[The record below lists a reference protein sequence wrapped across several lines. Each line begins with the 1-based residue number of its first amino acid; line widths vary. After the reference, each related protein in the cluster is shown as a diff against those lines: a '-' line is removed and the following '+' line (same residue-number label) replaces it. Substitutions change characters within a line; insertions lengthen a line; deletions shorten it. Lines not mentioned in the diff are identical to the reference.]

1 MQRMGDRARPGW
13 IRNSMLPE
21 RLEDRRLLSA
31 LTVANLNDSGPGSL
45 RQSILDANSNPGADS
60 ITFDASVNGV
70 IHLTGGEMQITDQ
83 TTISGPGRQQIYIN
97 GNASNRIFN
106 IASAG
111 NATIQNLVI
120 EGGQGPAGAGGGGI
134 LNAGTLTLINDQI
147 LDCKAGTGIPG
158 SSDDAGGLGGGILSR
173 SQIGPAPSLTV
184 IGCMISGNR
193 AGAGVANEFGAAL
206 GGDGGGIASEGTLV
220 VRDSTFIANVAG
232 QGGPGTSAAGSAR
245 PGGGGGSGGAI
256 EADGQTL
263 IVNST
268 FCYNTAGMGGPG
280 TTSFVTFSTS
290 GGGPG
295 GSGGAIFA
303 FNSATMVNDTVAGN
317 SAGAGGPGGPGVPQN
332 FTPPGPVGA
341 TGSGDGVASRAVPS
355 VSITI
360 GNSLITHNLG
370 RQNQDVIGSFNSL
383 GHNLIGTTV
392 GSTGWIASDM
402 TGIDLPLAPSDNG
415 GPTRRD
421 TCSLMAGSPA
431 LDHGDN
437 ALLSTYGI
445 TTDERGLPRIFNGT
459 VDIGAY
465 EAQPPAV
472 AGDVTHDGKVDFSDL
487 LELAQWYRQDVPVW
501 EQGDLTGDGKVQF
514 DDLLIV
520 AQNYGQGTAPA
531 AAAGPQT
538 PQASDTLTATRKP
551 RLTRISSRASKAHML
566 PTGNSSPRA

>member
-1 MQRMGDRARPGW
+1 MRAIYIGARTGQV
-13 IRNSMLPE
+13 RNMLVPE

-31 LTVANLNDSGPGSL
+31 FVVTNLNDSGPGSL
-45 RQSILDANSNPGADS
+45 RQAILDANSNPGADS
-60 ITFDASVNGV
+60 ITFDATLSGV
-70 IHLTGGEMQITDQ
+70 ISLTGGEMQISDEM
-83 TTISGPGRQQIYIN
+83 TIAGPGRQQIYIN
-97 GNASNRIFN
+97 GNASSRIFN
-106 IASAG
+106 ITSAA

-120 EGGQGPAGAGGGGI
+120 EGGQAPAGAGGGI
-134 LNAGTLTLINDQI
+134 LNAGILTLINDQI
-147 LDCKAGTGIPG
+147 LDCKAGAGIPG
-158 SSDDAGGLGGGILSR
+158 TFGDAGGRGGGILSGA
-173 SQIGPAPSLTV
+173 QVGPAPSLTV

-220 VRDSTFIANVAG
+220 VRDSTFITNVAG

-268 FCYNTAGMGGPG
+268 FCYNTAGPGGSG
-280 TTSFVTFSTS
+280 TTSSVTFSTS

-295 GSGGAIFA
+295 GSGGAIFT

-317 SAGAGGPGGPGVPQN
+317 SAGAGGPGGPGVPSE
-332 FTPPGPVGA
+332 FIPPGANGQP
-341 TGSGDGVASRAVPS
+341 GSGDGVASRAGTS
-355 VSITI
+355 ISITI

-370 RQNQDVIGSFNSL
+370 RGNQDVVGNFTSL
-383 GHNLIGTTV
+383 GHNLIGTTP

-421 TCSLMAGSPA
+421 TCALMAGSPA

-437 ALLSTYGI
+437 ALLTTYGI
-445 TTDERGLPRIFNGT
+445 TTDKRGLPRIFNGT

-472 AGDVTHDGKVDFSDL
+472 AGDVTHDGKADFSDL
-487 LELAQWYRQDVPVW
+487 LLLAQWYGKDVPLY

-514 DDLLIV
+514 SDLLIL

-531 AAAGPQT
+531 AAAAPRRPQS
-538 PQASDTLTATRKP
+538 ADALTTTRKP
-551 RLTRISSRASKAHML
+551 RVTRISNRASRARTRPAGSW
-566 PTGNSSPRA
+566 